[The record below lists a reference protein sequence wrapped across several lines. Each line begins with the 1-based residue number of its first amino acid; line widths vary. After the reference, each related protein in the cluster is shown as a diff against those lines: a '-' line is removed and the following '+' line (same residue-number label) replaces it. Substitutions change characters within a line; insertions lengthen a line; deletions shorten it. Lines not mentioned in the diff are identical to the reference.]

1 MLEFSEMKNSPFT
14 ATLPSVSQEKAP
26 LPTDVSIITTYRCCM
41 KCKMCN
47 IWRYPSEIKREIQA
61 RELEMLPPLK
71 FVNITG
77 GEPFVRRDLDEIVEV
92 SFRKAPRVV
101 ISTSGYQ
108 VDEILK
114 LAEKFPK
121 IGIRVSIEGL
131 STINDY
137 LRGRDSGF
145 DRGLK
150 TLFGLRRL
158 GIKDIGFGITVSNDN
173 SADMLELYELSKNL
187 QMEFATA
194 SYHNSYYFHKDDNV
208 VTNKDEVSENF
219 WELIDRL
226 LEEKNPKSWFRAF
239 FNLGLINYI
248 RGNRRLLPCEA
259 GTVNFFID
267 PYGEVYPCNGLE
279 ERYWKESFGNIRN
292 VQSFDQI
299 WHGPQADKV
308 RALVRTC
315 PKNCWMVG
323 TAAPV
328 MKKYIRHPAAWV
340 LKHKLRSLVGKK
352 IDRQCMPAPFD
363 VGQDPRQGDLREEKS
378 NTPGTFDNYSESKET
393 DQERRL
399 AVAVLDTLQLT
410 DDVFIL
416 RTERNGFP
424 FVPGQN
430 ASIGRHLVYHVSK
443 DFSICSGAGDD
454 FLEFMIKENKS
465 GTLSPTLRQLQPGDK
480 LDLTGPYGEFF
491 YRKEDPGRH
500 VFLATGIGISP
511 FRSFLKSY
519 PLANY
524 LLVHG
529 IRKTSDLKLSDG
541 IDPSRLVRCMS
552 QGEAGTFQGR
562 ITDYLE
568 TAELLPGDLYYISG
582 NPSAVTDVDTLLH
595 RKGIAPDRII
605 KEFYYAY

>member
-1 MLEFSEMKNSPFT
+1 MNEPQQT
-14 ATLPSVSQEKAP
+14 VRAP

-47 IWRYPSEIKREIQA
+47 IWRYPTEIKREI
-61 RELEMLPPLK
+61 RPEELEILPQLQ
-71 FVNITG
+71 FVNVTG

-92 SFRKAPRVV
+92 CFRKAPRVV

-150 TLFGLRRL
+150 TLLGLKRM
-158 GIKDIGFGITVSNDN
+158 GVKDIGFGITVSNNN

-187 QMEFATA
+187 KMEFATA
-194 SYHNSYYFHKDDNV
+194 AYHNSYYFHKDDNV
-208 VTNKDEVSENF
+208 ITNQEEVISNF
-219 WELIDRL
+219 YELIDRL
-226 LEEKNPKSWFRAF
+226 LTENTPKSWFRAF
-239 FNLGLINYI
+239 FNLGLINYV
-248 RGNRRLLPCEA
+248 RGRRRLLPCEA
-259 GTVNFFID
+259 GTVNFFIE
-267 PYGEVYPCNGLE
+267 PYGDVYPCNGLE

-292 VQSFDQI
+292 ANSFEDV
-299 WHGPQADKV
+299 WYGPQADKV

-340 LKHKLRSLVGKK
+340 VKHKLKSLLGKP
-352 IDRQCMPAPFD
+352 IDRSCLPQPFE
-363 VGQDPRQGDLREEKS
+363 VGQDPLQGDLRE
-378 NTPGTFDNYSESKET
+378 TRPDAAGQFDNYSDST
-393 DQERRL
+393 D
-399 AVAVLDTLQLT
+399 T
-410 DDVFIL
+410 DAEIRATVEFVSVTPLVGDVFLL
-416 RTERNGFP
+416 RTTRNGFS

-430 ASIGRHLVYHVSK
+430 VSLGRHLVYHQSK
-443 DFSICSGAGDD
+443 DFSIASGANDD
-454 FLEFMIKENKS
+454 FLEFMIKENKT
-465 GTLSPTLRQLQPGDK
+465 GTITPMLRKLAPGTS
-480 LDLTGPYGEFF
+480 LDVTGPYGEFF
-491 YRKEDPGRH
+491 CRRDQKGRH

-511 FRSFLKSY
+511 FRSFLRSF
-519 PLANY
+519 PVENY

-529 IRKTSDLKLSDG
+529 VRTVADLKLAEGLVSDRYVG
-541 IDPSRLVRCMS
+541 CVSREDGGNFC
-552 QGEAGTFQGR
+552 GR
-562 ITDYLE
+562 LTDYLKDM
-568 TAELLPGDLYYISG
+568 ALLDDDLYYLCG
-582 NPSAVTDVDTLLH
+582 NPVAVQDVENLLQS
-595 RKGIAPDRII
+595 RGVAPSQVV